1 MRIELKALPPAEA
14 VALFRQKG
22 LTIGF
27 AWQDVWKESH
37 AAAFTVAKA
46 MRADVLEAIRKEVDR
61 ALIEG
66 RTLRQFR
73 NDLTPTLQKLGWR
86 GKAPVT
92 DPLTSETVLAQ
103 LGSPRRLRTIYDVNM
118 RASLAAGQWQ
128 RINRVRARRPYLRY
142 SAVLDDRTRPDHRAW
157 HGTVLRIDDP
167 WWNTHFPP
175 NGWNCRC
182 TTQQLSERDLRR
194 FKLEV
199 GTSPAIQR
207 RAFRNRRTG
216 EVAQVPIGIDPGWD
230 YNVGDAWLR
239 RLRSL
244 EADKL
249 QGFAPDLRRQLIS
262 TRVRESDV
270 SPFLRGVT
278 TASTPIQLPVA
289 ALPESVSAAL
299 GTNASVARLSRE
311 TASKIREKHPA
322 VRALDLA
329 RLQRILDDGE
339 LFLDGDRHL
348 VGFVQQ
354 GDKWWRAVFKRT
366 ADGREVFLVSLH
378 PSNEKQRARA
388 ESKPGRNKV
397 VD

>member
-175 NGWNCRC
+175 NGWNAVAPPSSFPSATSGDLSLR
-182 TTQQLSERDLRR
+182 SERARR
-194 FKLEV
+194 FSGGRFAIGALAKLPRCR
-199 GTSPAIQR
+199 SASI
-207 RAFRNRRTG
+207 RAGITMSETPGSGAYDRWRPTNSRASR
-216 EVAQVPIGIDPGWD
+216 PI
-230 YNVGDAWLR
+230 YA
-239 RLRSL
+239 
-244 EADKL
+244 
-249 QGFAPDLRRQLIS
+249 
-262 TRVRESDV
+262 V
-270 SPFLRGVT
+270 S
-278 TASTPIQLPVA
+278 
-289 ALPESVSAAL
+289 
-299 GTNASVARLSRE
+299 
-311 TASKIREKHPA
+311 
-322 VRALDLA
+322 
-329 RLQRILDDGE
+329 
-339 LFLDGDRHL
+339 
-348 VGFVQQ
+348 
-354 GDKWWRAVFKRT
+354 
-366 ADGREVFLVSLH
+366 
-378 PSNEKQRARA
+378 
-388 ESKPGRNKV
+388 
-397 VD
+397 